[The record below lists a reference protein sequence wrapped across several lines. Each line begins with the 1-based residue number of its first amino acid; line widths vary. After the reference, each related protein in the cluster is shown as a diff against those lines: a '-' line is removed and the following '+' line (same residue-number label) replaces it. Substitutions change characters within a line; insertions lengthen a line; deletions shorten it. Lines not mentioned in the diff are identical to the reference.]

1 MSGTLAESIPVDVTH
16 PERVVFPS
24 SDSSA
29 GITKG
34 DIVAYYALV
43 ADAVLPEVIDRPL
56 TLERYTKSIVEGG
69 FYQKHAQK
77 HYPAF
82 VERVT
87 LGGKTKVTY
96 PVVTDRESLLY
107 LVNQGGFVLHIWSS
121 RRATP
126 MQPDA
131 LIFDLDPPEGRFDLA
146 REVAVKTKALLDEMQ
161 LPAFIKTTGSKG
173 LHVVVPLDGKDDYGD
188 AGQLISAL
196 AKILVQ
202 RHPDLVTLE
211 FYKKD
216 RGGRLYLDLGRTAPG
231 ATFVAPYSLRGR
243 PGAPVS
249 APIEWSE
256 LATVTPDGITL
267 RDVPH
272 RLERGD
278 PWAALRANPANA
290 TDVLRALLR

>member
-1 MSGTLAESIPVDVTH
+1 MDVTH
-16 PERVVFPS
+16 PERVVFP
-24 SDSSA
+24 DV

-43 ADAVLPEVIDRPL
+43 ADAVMPEVIDRPL

-69 FYQKHAQK
+69 FYQKHVQK
-77 HYPAF
+77 HYPPSIQ
-82 VERVT
+82 RVT

-96 PVVTDRESLLY
+96 PVVTDRDSLLY

-126 MQPDA
+126 NQPDA
-131 LIFDLDPPEGRFDLA
+131 MIFDLDPPEGRFDLA
-146 REVAVKTKALLDEMQ
+146 REVALRTKALLDEVE

-173 LHVVVPLDGKDDYGD
+173 LHVVTPLDGKDDYG
-188 AGQLISAL
+188 AVGELISAL

-202 RHPDLVTLE
+202 RHPDLVTME

-231 ATFVAPYSLRGR
+231 ATFVAPYSLRGK

-267 RDVPH
+267 RDVPL
-272 RLERGD
+272 RLKNGD
-278 PWAALRANPANA
+278 PWKKLRAKPANA
-290 TDVLRALLR
+290 TQALARVVGLTS

>member
-1 MSGTLAESIPVDVTH
+1 MDVTH
-16 PERVVFPS
+16 PERVVFP
-24 SDSSA
+24 DA

-34 DIVAYYALV
+34 DIVGYYALV

-77 HYPAF
+77 HYPTF

-126 MQPDA
+126 MKPDVM
-131 LIFDLDPPEGRFDLA
+131 IFDLDPPEGRFDLA
-146 REVAVKTKALLDEMQ
+146 REVAMKTKELLDEVE

-173 LHVVVPLDGKDDYGD
+173 LHVVVPLDGKDNYSDVGE
-188 AGQLISAL
+188 LISAL
-196 AKILVQ
+196 AKVLVQ

-256 LATVTPDGITL
+256 LASITPDGITL
-267 RDVPH
+267 RDVLR

-278 PWAALRANPANA
+278 PWRDLRKQPARA
-290 TDVLRALLR
+290 TTAIRRLSQR